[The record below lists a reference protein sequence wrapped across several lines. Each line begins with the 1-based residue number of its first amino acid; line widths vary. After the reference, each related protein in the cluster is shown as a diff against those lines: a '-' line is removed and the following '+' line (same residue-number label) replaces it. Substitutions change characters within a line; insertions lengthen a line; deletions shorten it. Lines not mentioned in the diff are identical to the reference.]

1 LMNEA
6 AVTAISISKS
16 FAATRVLKDVSFDA
30 RKGEILGLLGP
41 NGAGKTTTI
50 RILMGIF
57 GQDSGDVKIFGE
69 KFSERTKK
77 RVGYLPE
84 ERGLYRDSRVL
95 ETLVYLASLKG
106 MPEKDAAREGK
117 RMLAE
122 LGLAGYE
129 TAKISALSKGMQQKV
144 QFIAT
149 VLHKPELVVLDE
161 PFSGLDP
168 VNTNTVKNLILALKQ
183 GGTAI
188 ILSTHMME
196 QAEKMCDRVMMINK
210 GVRVLYGTVDEVK
223 AKYGKG
229 SVRVDYSGKLP
240 PKIAGVSRI
249 DDFGVYAEMRID
261 KGTRP
266 GDVLRA
272 LLKSGVDVS
281 GFEASEPSLNDI
293 FLEAVGPGS
302 GSGA

>member
-1 LMNEA
+1 MGDQVVVASAL
-6 AVTAISISKS
+6 SKS
-16 FAATRVLKDVSFDA
+16 FGDTRVLKDVSFDV

-57 GQDSGDVKIFGE
+57 GQDSGDVRIFGE
-69 KFSERTKK
+69 MFSEATKK

-84 ERGLYRDSRVL
+84 ERGLYREARVL

-106 MPEKDAAREGK
+106 MPEGEAAAEGG
-117 RMLAE
+117 RMLAG

-129 TAKISALSKGMQQKV
+129 KAKLSALSKGMQQKV

-149 VLHKPELVVLDE
+149 VLHGPELVVLDE
-161 PFSGLDP
+161 PFAGLDP
-168 VNTNTVKNLILALKQ
+168 VNTNLVKNLILGLKQ

-196 QAEKMCDRVMMINK
+196 QAERMCDRVMMINK
-210 GVRVLYGTVDEVK
+210 GARVLYGSVPEVK
-223 AKYGKG
+223 ARYGKG
-229 SVRVDYSGKLP
+229 SVRVEYSGKLP
-240 PKIAGVSRI
+240 RKVAGVSAI
-249 DDFGVYAEMRID
+249 DDFGAYAEMKLD
-261 KGTRP
+261 KGARP

-272 LLKSGVDVS
+272 LVKPGIEISR
-281 GFEASEPSLNDI
+281 FEASEPSLNDI